1 MKKLCVCAISR
12 NTDGQE
18 KIAKGLEGREG
29 ESCQNFASK
38 YFLTKDL
45 PISFKNLNFISL
57 PLSLPLFFFPFSLS
71 LVDET
76 VNFASS

>member
-45 PISFKNLNFISL
+45 PISFKNLKFISL

>member
-1 MKKLCVCAISR
+1 MFKISIPVKKLCVCAISR

-57 PLSLPLFFFPFSLS
+57 PLSLS